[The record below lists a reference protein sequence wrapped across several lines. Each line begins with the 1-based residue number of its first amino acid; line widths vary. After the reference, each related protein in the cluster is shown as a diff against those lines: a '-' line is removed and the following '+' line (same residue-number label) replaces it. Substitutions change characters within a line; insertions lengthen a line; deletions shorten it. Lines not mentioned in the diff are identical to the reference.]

1 MKGSLIALLEMIEA
15 ARNER
20 MIKYVLKN
28 FANDHGFERF
38 AYLRAVGKDVTTV
51 NNYPASWQSVYIDSH
66 YSIIDP
72 VVTEAARRGTVFS
85 WTADDWPAYGF
96 SAARRFRDEAIDHGI
111 RSGVTI
117 PAVGTFGARLMLT
130 FASSKNSADVA
141 TLFTPQDAIQALLA
155 VHYRLGSLSG
165 GAGSKHERH
174 LSPRESIC
182 LRWIAQGMLFHE
194 IADLTHINPRTV
206 QHYLDNARKKL
217 EARTL
222 PQLVSIAKDEGLL

>member
-1 MKGSLIALLEMIEA
+1 MIEA

-20 MIKYVLKN
+20 MIKCVLKN

-38 AYLRAVGKDVTTV
+38 AYLRAIGKDVKTV
-51 NNYPASWQSVYIDSH
+51 NNYPASWQSVYIDGH

-72 VVTEAARRGTVFS
+72 VVTEAGRRETVFS
-85 WTADDWPAYGF
+85 WTADNWPAHGF

-130 FASSKNSADVA
+130 FASSRDSANVA
-141 TLFTPQDAIQALLA
+141 ALFTPQDAIQALLA
-155 VHYRLGSLSG
+155 IHYRLGSLP
-165 GAGSKHERH
+165 ARAAPKHKRH

-182 LRWIAQGMLFHE
+182 IRWIAEGMWCHE

-206 QHYLDNARKKL
+206 QHHLDSARKKL